1 MTDANDILMRKE
13 HERSLAI
20 SHRLSDRTGTPLPL
34 PLPLTVDTETPVNV
48 LINETDT
55 LTGARQGCNGVHC
68 KYRY

>member
-34 PLPLTVDTETPVNV
+34 PLTVDTETPVNV
-48 LINETDT
+48 LISETDT
-55 LTGARQGCNGVHC
+55 LTRARQGCNGVHC

>member
-34 PLPLTVDTETPVNV
+34 QLTVDTETPVNV
-48 LINETDT
+48 LISETDT

>member
-1 MTDANDILMRKE
+1 MTDVNDILMRKE

-34 PLPLTVDTETPVNV
+34 PLTVDTETPVNV
-48 LINETDT
+48 LISETDT
-55 LTGARQGCNGVHC
+55 LTRARQGCNGVHC

>member
-1 MTDANDILMRKE
+1 MTDADDILMRKE

-20 SHRLSDRTGTPLPL
+20 SHRLSDQTGT

-48 LINETDT
+48 LISETDT
-55 LTGARQGCNGVHC
+55 LTGAPQGCNGVRC

>member
-20 SHRLSDRTGTPLPL
+20 SHRLSDRTGTPL

>member
-1 MTDANDILMRKE
+1 MTDVNDILMRKE

-20 SHRLSDRTGTPLPL
+20 SHRLSYRTGTPL

-48 LINETDT
+48 LISETDT

>member
-1 MTDANDILMRKE
+1 MTDADDILMRKE

-48 LINETDT
+48 LISETDT
-55 LTGARQGCNGVHC
+55 LTGAPQGCNGVRC